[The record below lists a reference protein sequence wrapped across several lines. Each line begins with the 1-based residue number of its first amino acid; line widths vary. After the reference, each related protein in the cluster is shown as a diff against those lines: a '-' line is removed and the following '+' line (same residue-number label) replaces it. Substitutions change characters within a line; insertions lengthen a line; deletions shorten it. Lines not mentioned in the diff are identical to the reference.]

1 MKLPEN
7 LAKQIIAD
15 HQARPRHRGELPGAP
30 HAALDNPGC
39 GDQVTV
45 WAEVEGDRLAAL
57 SFSGRGCAV
66 SQASASLMTVAL
78 RGQTLT
84 QARALAAQFRAMVMD
99 EAGEGEPG
107 GDPALGD
114 LLALAG
120 VGRLLRRRRCALL
133 AWNALDA
140 ALAGAEAAP
149 EAAVA
154 APGDGADEKGAP

>member
-1 MKLPEN
+1 MRLPEN
-7 LAKQIIAD
+7 VAKQILAD

-45 WAEVEGDRLAAL
+45 WARVEDGRLADL
-57 SFSGRGCAV
+57 SFTGRGCAV

-78 RGQTLT
+78 RGKTLA
-84 QARALAAQFRAMVMD
+84 QARELATQYRAMVMG
-99 EAGEGEPG
+99 EAGDHGG

-120 VGRLLRRRRCALL
+120 VGRLLARRRCALL

-140 ALAGAEAAP
+140 ALAVP
-149 EAAVA
+149 EAAQAGTEVA
-154 APGDGADEKGAP
+154 RTGGQGAP

>member
-7 LAKQIIAD
+7 IAKQILAD

-45 WAEVEGDRLAAL
+45 WARVEDGRLAAL
-57 SFSGRGCAV
+57 SFTGRGCAV

-78 RGQTLT
+78 RGKTLA
-84 QARALAAQFRAMVMD
+84 QARELAAQYRAMVLG
-99 EAGEGEPG
+99 EAGDHGG

-120 VGRLLRRRRCALL
+120 VGRLLARRRCALL

-140 ALAGAEAAP
+140 ALAAP
-149 EAAVA
+149 EAAQTGTEVA
-154 APGDGADEKGAP
+154 RTGGQGAP